1 MNLLLNILTD
11 VIVGRITD
19 DAMVEDKVLISLC
32 DVVLVDVTI
41 SLDNRP
47 DVTCIADVC
56 SSLDAVLDGMMDFVE
71 VRLLLI
77 TVTSLIDI
85 MDGVVIEVSD
95 NECSMPDVGITND
108 VDVSSI
114 IDSALV
120 EITEIKEINVLFDAT
135 LVTVIDGINVCSLI
149 DILVAITDVAGVISL
164 RVTAMVEVT
173 DSVELN

>member
-1 MNLLLNILTD
+1 MNSLLNILTD

-19 DAMVEDKVLISLC
+19 DAMVEDKVFVSLC

-47 DVTCIADVC
+47 DVTYIADVC
-56 SSLDAVLDGMMDFVE
+56 SSLDAALDGMMDFVE

-120 EITEIKEINVLFDAT
+120 EITEIKEINVLLDAT

-149 DILVAITDVAGVISL
+149 DILVAITDVAEVPSL